1 MRAPC
6 LALVAL
12 MSFSGVALT
21 PSAWSAEG
29 AGPGDE
35 VTACLE
41 RNIAEPDTIR
51 GVRISSRDRAGFDR
65 DTVLKI
71 HGRRNAANQREVMV
85 SFVEPEDVAGSSFL
99 MLERPGGTEMYFRTS
114 ADEPAKRVSGA
125 GRLLNLLGTDF
136 TYEDFE
142 HLLAF
147 DKPRSTKRLDDDV
160 LRGRKVYVVEAIPN
174 EALGSAY
181 NRIVTFVDQEKCVA
195 LRTELYEKGKGLRKT
210 LMVNPTHL
218 HKKGNVWI
226 PQLALMEDLL
236 NYTTTVFMVDSTEQQ
251 ELPEEMFQAAG
262 SSD

>member
-1 MRAPC
+1 MRAPR

-12 MSFSGVALT
+12 MSFSGVAPA
-21 PSAWSAEG
+21 PSAGSAE
-29 AGPGDE
+29 AAEAADE
-35 VTACLE
+35 VAACLE

-51 GVRISSRDRAGFDR
+51 AVRISSRDRAGFDR
-65 DTVLKI
+65 DTVLKM
-71 HGRRNAANQREVMV
+71 HGRRNAENQRELMA

-99 MLERPGGTEMYFRTS
+99 MLERPGGTEMYFKTS
-114 ADEPAKRVSGA
+114 RDLPAKRVAGA

-160 LRGRKVYVVEAIPN
+160 LRGRKVYVIESLPK
-174 EALGSAY
+174 EGPGSAY
-181 NRIVTFVDQEKCVA
+181 NRIITYVDQEKCVA

-236 NYTTTVFMVDSTEQQ
+236 NYTTTVFMVDSTEQA
-251 ELPEEMFQAAG
+251 ELPDEMFEIAR